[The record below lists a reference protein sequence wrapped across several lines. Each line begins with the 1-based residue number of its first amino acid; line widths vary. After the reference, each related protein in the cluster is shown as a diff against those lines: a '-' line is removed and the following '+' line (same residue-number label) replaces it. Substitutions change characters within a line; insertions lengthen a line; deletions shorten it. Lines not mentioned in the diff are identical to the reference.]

1 MPEMGLTWRRAME
14 RREFIKI
21 ACGLAGAWPLAAAA
35 QQLGKQ
41 RLIGVLGAD
50 ATVWRPWTGAL
61 VARLRENGWIE
72 GNNIAIEY
80 RWAGG
85 RSDRVSEVAAEFER
99 RKVDLIVTYGSAA
112 TILGQTITSIPIV
125 FAVAFD
131 PVRGGLVESLAHPAR
146 NITGVSIQQ
155 PDLVGKRLELL
166 REALPKLQRL
176 AILADAGY
184 AEPMLEA
191 DRVKSM
197 AQAVGLEA
205 ARLGVW
211 RTEDIAPAFAT
222 FRNKADALYVVSDAL
237 IAANR
242 ALIVR
247 LALAERLPTI
257 MSYDDYVEA
266 GGLMSYGPDY
276 ADLFRQ
282 AADMVDK
289 ILRGTSPG
297 DIPVERPAKFEF
309 AINVKTA
316 ATLGLAIPQGLLTTV
331 NEVVK

>member
-1 MPEMGLTWRRAME
+1 ME

-21 ACGLAGAWPLAAAA
+21 VCSLVGAWPLAAVA
-35 QQLGKQ
+35 QQPDKQ
-41 RLIGVLGAD
+41 RLIGLLGAD
-50 ATVWRPWTGAL
+50 ATVWRPWTAAF
-61 VARLRENGWIE
+61 VAHLRELGWIE
-72 GNNIAIEY
+72 GDSTAIEY
-80 RWAGG
+80 RWAEG
-85 RSDRVSEVAAEFER
+85 RSDRISEVAAEFER
-99 RKVDLIVTYGSAA
+99 RKVDIIVTYGSAA
-112 TILGQTITSIPIV
+112 TILRQTITTIPIV

-131 PVRGGLVESLAHPAR
+131 PVRSGLVQNLAHPAG
-146 NITGVSIQQ
+146 NVTGVSIQQ

-166 REALPKLQRL
+166 RQAIPELHRL

-197 AQAVGLEA
+197 AQALGLEA

-211 RTEDIAPAFAT
+211 RAEDIAPAFAT
-222 FRNKADALYVVSDAL
+222 LKNKAEALYVVSDAL

-242 ALIVR
+242 ARIIT
-247 LALAERLPTI
+247 LALGDRLPTI

-276 ADLFRQ
+276 ADLFRR

-289 ILRGTSPG
+289 ILRGTKPG
-297 DIPVERPAKFEF
+297 DIPIEQPTKFDL
-309 AINVKTA
+309 AINLRTA
-316 ATLGLAIPQGLLTTV
+316 KALGLQIEPTLLTRADQLI
-331 NEVVK
+331 K